1 MCYLLEFLF
10 HSDFVSPA
18 TSFPYGE
25 RVGSKRLSVTGPSLL
40 SLQPLN
46 KSQSLGKCLVS
57 GASFCTIEC
66 LNIWNKVQKCC
77 ATEGVCHH

>member
-1 MCYLLEFLF
+1 MCYLLEFFFF
-10 HSDFVSPA
+10 HSLPF
-18 TSFPYGE
+18 GE
-25 RVGSKRLSVTGPSLL
+25 RVGSKRLAVTSLV

-46 KSQSLGKCLVS
+46 KSQSLGKCPVS
-57 GASFCTIEC
+57 GAGFCTIEC